1 MSTTPSRRL
10 EDDDDDDDDDDF
22 GGFVSSFSSSRFAS
36 SSTPVSLSSLSPPPP
51 PSSDDEEEEDDDD
64 DEETVVVVVVIE
76 RPKTTFSLSH
86 QSLHRLFVT
95 NKDTIAEHSS
105 PKGERVDGAKSFE
118 GRRSLDKAKKGGSR
132 RRIKD
137 IITARVSTKAE
148 EEGGRAFSG
157 GMWVV

>member
-10 EDDDDDDDDDDF
+10 EDEDEDDDDDDF

-51 PSSDDEEEEDDDD
+51 PPPSSDDEDD

-148 EEGGRAFSG
+148 EGGRAFSG

>member
-10 EDDDDDDDDDDF
+10 EDDDDDF

-51 PSSDDEEEEDDDD
+51 PSSDDEEDDDDDD

-132 RRIKD
+132 RIKKD
-137 IITARVSTKAE
+137 VITARVSAKAE
-148 EEGGRAFSG
+148 EEEGRAFSG